1 MIRVYVVTERADP
14 ANQCLVR
21 ANSKQQA
28 IRLAA
33 ERFTHCELAS
43 TDTVMQLMK
52 KDVLIIDAAAEE
64 PVTEELPLDTPASSM
79 PEPRPAEEVF
89 RDE

>member
-1 MIRVYVVTERADP
+1 MIRVYVVTERAEP

-33 ERFTHCELAS
+33 ERFTHCELAD
-43 TDTVMQLMK
+43 TDTVLQLTRRNA
-52 KDVLIIDAAAEE
+52 LIIDCAEE
-64 PVTEELPLDTPASSM
+64 EPETENLPLEQSAEHPA
-79 PEPRPAEEVF
+79 PRPADEVF
-89 RDE
+89 RNE

>member
-33 ERFTHCELAS
+33 EQFTHCELAS

-64 PVTEELPLDTPASSM
+64 PEELPLDTPASSM
-79 PEPRPAEEVF
+79 PELRPAEEVF
-89 RDE
+89 RND